1 MPPSNAEI
9 SSLTSL
15 ACLFEASAPKP
26 GNVSPGRPF
35 QDMHYEDFVASA
47 LAIGPE
53 LAMAG
58 ERPLGATILAA
69 VRATRRWTPAN
80 TNLGVILLL
89 APIARA
95 AHRLGDPL
103 AARQSLRDHLR
114 GVLNE
119 TTIEDARLT
128 YIAIREA
135 DPSGLGTASEQDV
148 AAEPTVP
155 LGEAM
160 RLAAKRDSIAREY
173 VTGFTLTFELGVPA
187 LRTAR
192 AAGLDWI
199 DATVE
204 TFLYLL
210 AREPDSLIARK
221 LDTGAADRT
230 SQQAAKVL
238 AAGGVRTAAGRAAL
252 ATFDVDLRDDHNSRN
267 PGTTADLTAAT
278 LFVALL
284 EGGWDTDRLRM
295 ARAQ

>member
-9 SSLTSL
+9 SSLATL
-15 ACLFEASAPKP
+15 ACIFEASAPKP

-35 QDMHYEDFVASA
+35 QDMRYEDFVASA

-69 VRATRRWTPAN
+69 VRATRRWTHAN

-114 GVLNE
+114 CVLNE

-173 VTGFTLTFELGVPA
+173 VTGFTLTFELGMPA
-187 LRTAR
+187 FRTAR
-192 AAGLDWI
+192 AAGLDWM

-204 TFLYLL
+204 AFLCLL

-221 LDTGAADRT
+221 LDPEAADRT

-238 AAGGVRTAAGRAAL
+238 SAGGVRTATGRAAL
-252 ATFDVDLRDDHNSRN
+252 AMFDVDLRDDHNSRN